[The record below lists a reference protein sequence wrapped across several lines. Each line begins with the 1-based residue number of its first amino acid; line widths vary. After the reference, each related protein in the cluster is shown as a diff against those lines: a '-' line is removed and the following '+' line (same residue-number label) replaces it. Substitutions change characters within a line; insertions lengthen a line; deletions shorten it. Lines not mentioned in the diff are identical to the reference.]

1 MENGEVASSAGRI
14 VRNKLKRVLVPSKAE
29 SHSAPSVNKSR
40 TILQL
45 SAIDS
50 HILEDDDS
58 PQGCPEHASLRCQ
71 CTSQCVGASEVGA
84 RTIVVPQAPVP
95 LEVDKTTQKVTQKLV
110 FYGSEMKKIRRFDQE
125 VEDAVY
131 DRFVEVQSQLGE
143 PLIQFLSK
151 HGFALPG
158 TAIRIMVL
166 GATEDTAKPWIVVHC
181 HKKAMKKA
189 NKFLEE
195 DFVRS
200 MCQGQIKFD
209 IAVCCSSVPLYSED
223 PDEVLIEQD
232 GQETNGTCPPQ
243 IKVTKSGMVRYATL
257 GGFVFVTMA
266 DGKTMVYG
274 LTVGH
279 VLPSGE
285 SNHVNENVSSEED
298 SEDDG
303 SDDDSIVSSTD
314 GNSVDGS
321 PDADNISTSPGSA
334 GSPDEIPTDLEQ
346 RSWISLGCIA
356 KASCSERAKNHDWAL
371 IELAAI
377 TTTVPSN
384 VSEAPSGIPLEVA
397 RPAGDRRALIH
408 NKSMVECTVSS
419 LPARA
424 ILPSG
429 CSFVDVDV
437 LHTNS
442 DEGMFLLYFYNDQ
455 S

>member
-285 SNHVNENVSSEED
+285 SNHVNENVLSQVLMEILWM
-298 SEDDG
+298 G
-303 SDDDSIVSSTD
+303 LRTLI
-314 GNSVDGS
+314 
-321 PDADNISTSPGSA
+321 ISRLHQALPVHQTKFRPTSNNAHGSA
-334 GSPDEIPTDLEQ
+334 
-346 RSWISLGCIA
+346 
-356 KASCSERAKNHDWAL
+356 WAVL
-371 IELAAI
+371 PKHLAQKEPRI
-377 TTTVPSN
+377 MI
-384 VSEAPSGIPLEVA
+384 GL
-397 RPAGDRRALIH
+397 
-408 NKSMVECTVSS
+408 
-419 LPARA
+419 
-424 ILPSG
+424 
-429 CSFVDVDV
+429 
-437 LHTNS
+437 
-442 DEGMFLLYFYNDQ
+442 
-455 S
+455 